1 MFIRLGS
8 FINEAATK
16 KKQIPL
22 SSVNGLLEGLINSG
36 FSVFLT
42 AWENN
47 PTLVSS
53 LNHVEERARKLYTDD
68 VLLPRSDR
76 LKQISLAA
84 RPIRSTTKIWVVTR
98 YQYMEFTRSLI
109 NVITRGNQ
117 WWRGGKCRLF
127 SQVKF
132 SIKCG
137 IVIGRDCTDLRM
149 LSMIA
154 WLTASAMLSL
164 ALWDI

>member
-1 MFIRLGS
+1 MRQQQ
-8 FINEAATK
+8 

-22 SSVNGLLEGLINSG
+22 SSVNGSVEVLMNSG

-53 LNHVEERARKLYTDD
+53 RNDIEERARKFHTDD

-98 YQYMEFTRSLI
+98 HQY
-109 NVITRGNQ
+109 
-117 WWRGGKCRLF
+117 
-127 SQVKF
+127 
-132 SIKCG
+132 G
-137 IVIGRDCTDLRM
+137 I
-149 LSMIA
+149 
-154 WLTASAMLSL
+154 
-164 ALWDI
+164 

>member
-8 FINEAATK
+8 FFNEAATK

-22 SSVNGLLEGLINSG
+22 SSVNGSLEVLMNSG

-53 LNHVEERARKLYTDD
+53 RNDVEERASKLHTDD
-68 VLLPRSDR
+68 VSLPRSGW

-98 YQYMEFTRSLI
+98 YQYMEFTRSLLK
-109 NVITRGNQ
+109 VITRG
-117 WWRGGKCRLF
+117 
-127 SQVKF
+127 VV
-132 SIKCG
+132 G
-137 IVIGRDCTDLRM
+137 IVDCFLR
-149 LSMIA
+149 LNF
-154 WLTASAMLSL
+154 L
-164 ALWDI
+164 